1 MEIIKYEEAGYL
13 PGVILDKESGTF
25 EISGKACP
33 EDPIEFY
40 QPIFD
45 WLDEYSEEPLEV
57 TYFNFKMI
65 YDNTAT
71 SKVLMMI
78 MQRLEEISDD
88 GNKVIVRWHFPEDDE
103 DMEEAGEDYSEMVD
117 VEFEMIP
124 YEEE

>member
-1 MEIIKYEEAGYL
+1 MEIIKYDEAGYL
-13 PGVILDKESGTF
+13 PGVILDKESKMF

-45 WLDEYSEEPLEV
+45 WLDEYSEDPLEI

-65 YDNTAT
+65 YYNTAT

-88 GNKVIVRWHFPEDDE
+88 GNKVIVRWHYPEDDE